1 MANNNKYTILYARLS
16 QDDGSQGESNSISN
30 QRLILEKYAKDNGFE
45 NLKFLFDDGYS
56 GTNFNRPAFKELM
69 ELVENDEVATIIV
82 KDMSRFGREYLEVGR
97 YTEIV
102 FPNYD
107 VRFIAIGDG
116 IDSLYGND
124 DFTPIKNIFNE
135 LYAKDCSRKIRA
147 AKKAKAETGAW
158 MGGKPPYG
166 YMRDP
171 QNSKR
176 HLVPDPESSEIVKL
190 IFALCVGGKGP
201 NQIAKELAKREVLTP
216 AHYAYQRQGI
226 KNGNLNLDKPYK
238 WHSENIVRIL
248 ENEVYL
254 GHTISLVN
262 TTKSY
267 KNKKRVVRPKE
278 EQVRTENTHESL
290 VDKKIWDIVQKL
302 RESKVKPTP
311 MDEPN
316 ILGGL
321 VYCADCGSKMALFRT
336 RTKGNNYNNFKC
348 RKYNKEGKEA
358 CSAHYITE
366 STLKTMVLDDLR
378 RVLHIARTHS
388 VLFGKYL
395 RSKSNAELQK
405 EINKLTKDIDIL
417 KKRDAEL
424 RSLFKRLYEDN
435 VLGKIPNEVFRTLS
449 DDYLT
454 EQKEVQANIPLKENE
469 LVQLKNSVANV
480 DSFIEKAKQYPQIPE
495 LTSEILHLFIDK
507 VVVSEKEERYSR
519 STPQKVK
526 IVYRDIGLMDLT
538 DTTSLAEKLKIA

>member
-1 MANNNKYTILYARLS
+1 MMANNKYTILYARLS
-16 QDDGSQGESNSISN
+16 QDDGSQGESNSIAN

-45 NLKFLFDDGYS
+45 NLKFLSDDGYS
-56 GTNFNRPAFKELM
+56 GTNFNRPAFKEIM
-69 ELVENDEVATIIV
+69 ELVENDEVTTIIV
-82 KDMSRFGREYLEVGR
+82 KDMSRLGREYLEVGR

-124 DFTPIKNIFNE
+124 DFTPFKNIINE

-147 AKKAKAETGAW
+147 AKRAKAETGAW
-158 MGGKPPYG
+158 MGGKPPFG

-171 QNSKR
+171 QDPKR
-176 HLVPDPESSEIVKL
+176 HLVPDTESAEVVKL

-201 NQIAKELAKREVLTP
+201 NQIAKELTKREILTP

-278 EQVRTENTHESL
+278 EQVKFENTHEPL
-290 VDKKIWDIVQKL
+290 VEKKIWDIVQKL

-311 MDEPN
+311 LDEPN
-316 ILGGL
+316 ILAGM
-321 VYCADCGSKMALFRT
+321 VYCADCGSKMDLFRT
-336 RTKGNNYNNFKC
+336 RTKGKNYNNFKC
-348 RKYNKEGKEA
+348 RKYNSDGKEA

-366 STLKTMVLDDLR
+366 ATIKTMVLDDLR
-378 RVLHIARTHS
+378 RTLHIARTHS
-388 VLFGKYL
+388 DLFGRYL
-395 RSKSNAELQK
+395 RNKSNAEVQK
-405 EINKLTKDIDIL
+405 EITKLTKFIDTL
-417 KKRDAEL
+417 KKRDVEL

-449 DDYLT
+449 DDYLA
-454 EQKEVQANIPLKENE
+454 EQKEVQATIPIKESELESLKS
-469 LVQLKNSVANV
+469 SVANI
-480 DSFIEKAKQYPQIPE
+480 DSFIEKAKQYPEIPE
-495 LTSEILHLFIDK
+495 LTSEILHLFISK
-507 VVVSEKEERYSR
+507 IIVSEKEEKYSR
-519 STPQKVK
+519 TTPQKVK
-526 IVYRDIGLMDLT
+526 IVYREIGLMDLT
-538 DTTSLAEKLKIA
+538 DTTALAEKLKIA